1 MRCVRGRGETESGS
15 QRRMASDETESGS
28 QRRMASDETESGS
41 QRGDM
46 IGYTQAQ
53 PPPATGDRRWW
64 TLALPARESC
74 KLVVLPTRRPRPHR
88 HASRVSGAALG
99 RVVPPFGSAPIEI
112 RLMRCQQF
120 PVPPAALHGPCLC
133 YSRRSMIIPSGRG
146 YSPRMGHGMG
156 TVREIPTTGGAS
168 NQRFSVTVT
177 TMTHLDACEP
187 SKLLASKRAL
197 LLHLAGSATASG
209 SAP

>member
-1 MRCVRGRGETESGS
+1 
-15 QRRMASDETESGS
+15 
-28 QRRMASDETESGS
+28 
-41 QRGDM
+41 
-46 IGYTQAQ
+46 
-53 PPPATGDRRWW
+53 
-64 TLALPARESC
+64 
-74 KLVVLPTRRPRPHR
+74 
-88 HASRVSGAALG
+88 
-99 RVVPPFGSAPIEI
+99 
-112 RLMRCQQF
+112 
-120 PVPPAALHGPCLC
+120 
-133 YSRRSMIIPSGRG
+133 MIIPSGRG